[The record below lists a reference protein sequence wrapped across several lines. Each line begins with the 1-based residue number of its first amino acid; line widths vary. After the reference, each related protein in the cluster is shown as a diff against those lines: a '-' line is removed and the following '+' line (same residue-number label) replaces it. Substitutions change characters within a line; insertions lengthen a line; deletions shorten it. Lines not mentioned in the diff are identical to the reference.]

1 MRISLDQIS
10 SHLQPSC
17 RLKQL
22 WSNFFISKELEDN
35 TEQQLTHR
43 WLTEPEPIF
52 ISQKKSNRSSS
63 LKQAVVQNI
72 VEQLCL
78 TVIENSSALHL
89 LIFICAIEQNDEITE
104 FVKENTD
111 NFDGYTMEESDLDDL
126 SEIVIRD
133 ATILN
138 KTFSYC
144 LFVKDI
150 EILKY
155 VVEGSK

>member
-1 MRISLDQIS
+1 M
-10 SHLQPSC
+10 
-17 RLKQL
+17 
-22 WSNFFISKELEDN
+22 
-35 TEQQLTHR
+35 
-43 WLTEPEPIF
+43 
-52 ISQKKSNRSSS
+52 
-63 LKQAVVQNI
+63 KQAVVKNI